1 MNEPAIA
8 AERIKEILEMDEDDR
23 FISLIPVGV
32 PAYTPRDKRMK
43 ELSEV
48 FKMI

>member
-1 MNEPAIA
+1 LD
-8 AERIKEILEMDEDDR
+8 ERTCNCGRENKEILEMDEDDR

-43 ELSEV
+43 ELQ
-48 FKMI
+48 KCLK